1 VRTTILTT
9 VGWSGRLCSQR
20 GTGFA
25 APLAAAMVWLALAPA
40 AYARPEFLA
49 RFVADPFARTEKAMC
64 FNCHINPKGGGP
76 RNSFGQAFAK
86 NGFKIT
92 AELRQQWPDR
102 FQSTKT
108 AQVEGRPVKVI
119 WSSAKEEESVVQ
131 FGDEY
136 FLMNRAEGTM
146 TKINTEQAKA
156 FEQPPAPAA
165 AAAPV
170 EAKAQKPADDLD
182 SRTLPTFDY
191 YLVDLPTN
199 RPRPAGELSLRFSHR
214 FSTPL
219 TGVTGE
225 GGRLFGLD
233 SSSVSSFG
241 VEYAITNWLAAITYR
256 MPDQTI
262 EAGMQIHMLE
272 QGKRHSPLGLS
283 LRATLEG
290 ESNFTDRYTTNFQP
304 VISRAFG
311 TRAEVFVDP
320 TFSLGVPRRTLT
332 PIDAFTK
339 FGIPLTPGES
349 HNNMIGIGNGIS
361 VRIRPKVALVAEWF
375 PKTYGFRLDNTTNT
389 YSFGIQRR
397 TNRHVFGLI
406 VTNNLFSS
414 TERTMIGGSGGLR
427 IGFNIE
433 RRIF

>member
-1 VRTTILTT
+1 MKKTMLAL
-9 VGWSGRLCSQR
+9 VGWLA
-20 GTGFA
+20 FA
-25 APLAAAMVWLALAPA
+25 PALAH
-40 AYARPEFLA
+40 ARPEFLA
-49 RFVADPFARTEKAMC
+49 RFAADPFARIEKAAC
-64 FNCHINPKGGGP
+64 ANCHLNPKGGGP
-76 RNSFGQAFAK
+76 RNNFGQAFAK

-92 AELRQQWPDR
+92 AEFRAQWPDR
-102 FQSTKT
+102 FQATKS

-119 WSSAKEEESVVQ
+119 WSSAKEDESVVQ

-146 TKINTEQAKA
+146 TKINTEQAA
-156 FEQPPAPAA
+156 SFQQPPASAP
-165 AAAPV
+165 APV
-170 EAKAQKPADDLD
+170 EAKAAKPVDDLD

-191 YLVDLPTN
+191 YLIDLPTN

-241 VEYAITNWLAAITYR
+241 VEYAITNWLAALSYR

-262 EAGMQIHMLE
+262 ETGVQVRMLE
-272 QGKRHSPLGLS
+272 QGKYHSPLALS
-283 LRATLEG
+283 LRATIEG
-290 ESNFTDRYTTNFQP
+290 ENNFTDRYTTNFQP
-304 VISRAFG
+304 VISHAFG

-332 PIDAFTK
+332 PLDASTR
-339 FGIPLTPGES
+339 FGFPLTPGES

-361 VRIRPKVALVAEWF
+361 VRIRPRVALMAEWF
-375 PKTYGFRLDNTTNT
+375 PRTYGFRLDNSTNT

>member
-1 VRTTILTT
+1 MKQTMLAL
-9 VGWSGRLCSQR
+9 VG
-20 GTGFA
+20 
-25 APLAAAMVWLALAPA
+25 WLALAPA
-40 AYARPEFLA
+40 LAHARPEFLA

-64 FNCHINPKGGGP
+64 SNCHLNPQGGGP
-76 RNSFGQAFAK
+76 RNEFGLAFAK

-92 AELRQQWPDR
+92 PELRAQWPDR
-102 FQSTKT
+102 FQATKT

-119 WSSAKEEESVVQ
+119 WSSAKEDESVVQ

-136 FLMNRAEGTM
+136 YLMNRAAGTM
-146 TKINTEQAKA
+146 TKINTEQAAA
-156 FEQPPAPAA
+156 FQQPPPPSAPSSGSAAPA
-165 AAAPV
+165 PV
-170 EAKAQKPADDLD
+170 AAKAAKPADDLD
-182 SRTLPTFDY
+182 SRTLPTFGY

-199 RPRPAGELSLRFSHR
+199 RPRPAGELVLHFTHR
-214 FSTPL
+214 FSSPL

-225 GGRLFGLD
+225 GARLFGLD

-256 MPDQTI
+256 MPDETI
-262 EAGMQIHMLE
+262 EAGVQIRMLE
-272 QGKRHSPLGLS
+272 QGQRSSPLALS

-290 ESNFTDRYTTNFQP
+290 ENNYTDRYTTNFQP

-332 PIDAFTK
+332 PLDGSVR
-339 FGIPLTPGES
+339 FGFPLTPGES

-375 PKTYGFRLDNTTNT
+375 PRTYGFRENNTTNT